1 MQRKHRTHIT
11 EQADPSKKGDPK
23 TFVFCRGKHG
33 VSPLKLLTLRTCS
46 LTAQL
51 LLSCRALRFVTEA
64 GMNSSTPCNVLNASL
79 YSSS

>member
-33 VSPLKLLTLRTCS
+33 VSPLE
-46 LTAQL
+46 
-51 LLSCRALRFVTEA
+51 LSRCGLAL
-64 GMNSSTPCNVLNASL
+64 
-79 YSSS
+79 